1 MRQEIR
7 SSDVFL
13 KEDVR
18 GMLQAILA
26 TNEELARQ
34 FADPQVQTYRHG
46 FAAAVVAVAV
56 AFNIELQPPA
66 GRGALPLEVR
76 P

>member
-18 GMLQAILA
+18 CLLQAILA

-34 FADPQVQTYRHG
+34 FTDPQVQSYRHG
-46 FAAAVVAVAV
+46 FAAAIAAVAV
-56 AFNIELQPPA
+56 AFNIELQPPPWRL
-66 GRGALPLEVR
+66 GGAQ
-76 P
+76 

>member
-1 MRQEIR
+1 MRHEIR

-18 GMLQAILA
+18 CLLQAILA

-34 FADPQVQTYRHG
+34 FDAPQVQATG
-46 FAAAVVAVAV
+46 TGS
-56 AFNIELQPPA
+56 PP
-66 GRGALPLEVR
+66 PLLR
-76 P
+76 

>member
-18 GMLQAILA
+18 HMLQAILA

-46 FAAAVVAVAV
+46 FSAAIAAVAV
-56 AFNIELQPPA
+56 AFNIELEPA
-66 GRGALPLEVR
+66 RRQMRG
-76 P
+76 

>member
-18 GMLQAILA
+18 CLLQAILA

-34 FADPQVQTYRHG
+34 FDAPQVQAYRHG
-46 FAAAVVAVAV
+46 FAAAIAAVAV
-56 AFNIELQPPA
+56 AFNISIDAPA
-66 GRGALPLEVR
+66 QRQVTQW
-76 P
+76 

>member
-1 MRQEIR
+1 MTRQEIR

-18 GMLQAILA
+18 CMLEAILA

-34 FADPQVQTYRHG
+34 LADAGVQTYRHG
-46 FAAAVVAVAV
+46 FAAAIAAVAV
-56 AFNIELQPPA
+56 AFNIELQAQRAPRLA
-66 GRGALPLEVR
+66 VR

>member
-18 GMLQAILA
+18 CMLQAILA

-34 FADPQVQTYRHG
+34 FPDANAQIYRHG
-46 FAAAVVAVAV
+46 FAAAIAAVAV
-56 AFNIELQPPA
+56 AFNIS
-66 GRGALPLEVR
+66 LESPVHR
-76 P
+76 QLAQR

>member
-1 MRQEIR
+1 MRQDIR

-18 GMLQAILA
+18 CMLQAILA

-34 FADPQVQTYRHG
+34 FADPAVQTYRHG
-46 FAAAVVAVAV
+46 FSAAIAAVAV
-56 AFNIELQPPA
+56 AFNIT
-66 GRGALPLEVR
+66 LETTVPR
-76 P
+76 RQVEVSR

>member
-1 MRQEIR
+1 VMRQEIR

-18 GMLQAILA
+18 CLLQAILA

-34 FADPQVQTYRHG
+34 FTDPQVQSYRHG
-46 FAAAVVAVAV
+46 FAAAIAAVAV
-56 AFNIELQPPA
+56 AFNIELQPPLRRL
-66 GRGALPLEVR
+66 GGAQ
-76 P
+76 

>member
-18 GMLQAILA
+18 CMLQAILA

-34 FADPQVQTYRHG
+34 FADSQVQTYRHG
-46 FAAAVVAVAV
+46 FAAAITAVAV
-56 AFNIELQPPA
+56 AMNISLEPPA
-66 GRGALPLEVR
+66 DRRFPQG
-76 P
+76 

>member
-18 GMLQAILA
+18 CLLQAILA

-34 FADPQVQTYRHG
+34 FTDPQVQSYRHG
-46 FAAAVVAVAV
+46 FAAAIAAVAV
-56 AFNIELQPPA
+56 AFNIELQPPLRRL
-66 GRGALPLEVR
+66 GGAQ
-76 P
+76 

>member
-1 MRQEIR
+1 MRHEIR

-18 GMLQAILA
+18 CLLQAILA

-34 FADPQVQTYRHG
+34 FDSLQVQAYRHG
-46 FAAAVVAVAV
+46 FAAAIAAVAV
-56 AFNIELQPPA
+56 AFNISLDAP
-66 GRGALPLEVR
+66 VR
-76 P
+76 RQVTQW